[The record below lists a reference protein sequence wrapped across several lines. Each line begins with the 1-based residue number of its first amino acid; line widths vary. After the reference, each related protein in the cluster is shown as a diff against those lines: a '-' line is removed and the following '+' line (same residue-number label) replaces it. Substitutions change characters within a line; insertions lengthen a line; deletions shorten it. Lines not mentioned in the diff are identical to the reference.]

1 MNNRAKATSIP
12 KKIREEVYARDKCC
26 IICGSPNGVPN
37 AHLVPRSQSG
47 LGIKEKVLKFL
58 DYIDALFFPDN
69 ERHYQVAVNV
79 VTLCNLCHH
88 EMDNGKNSLEIKEK
102 VRAYLNRLYPEVTDE
117 MRKYNKWRNE
127 K

>member
-1 MNNRAKATSIP
+1 MSNRTKATSIP
-12 KKIREEVYARDKCC
+12 KKVREEVYKRDKGC
-26 IICGSPNGVPN
+26 IICGSHFAEPN
-37 AHLVPRSQSG
+37 AHLISRAKGG
-47 LGIKEKVLKFL
+47 LGIAE
-58 DYIDALFFPDN
+58 
-69 ERHYQVAVNV
+69 NV

-102 VRAYLNRLYPEVTDE
+102 VRQYLERLYPNFTDE

>member
-1 MNNRAKATSIP
+1 MSKRSKATDIP
-12 KKIREEVYARDKCC
+12 KSVRAEVYMRDKYC

-47 LGIKEKVLKFL
+47 LGIKE
-58 DYIDALFFPDN
+58 
-69 ERHYQVAVNV
+69 NV
-79 VTLCNLCHH
+79 VTLCPLCHH

-102 VRAYLNRLYPEVTDE
+102 VRIYLNRLYPEVTDE